1 MGQRSQIYIRI
12 NKKLVVANYYGWN
25 YGERM
30 ISRAKGII
38 EWLQEYIEKDC
49 LHFFTEENRLQSYKT
64 QLRRI
69 CDINFDMRDYQ
80 VSCDIVKEW
89 REQFAEQPFNKSVFN
104 WQDNNDGQL
113 FIDIQGKTVKY
124 CFTKF
129 TRYKQALDGNHY
141 MAWDS
146 RRNWTIPTDY
156 MMQEDIDL
164 CKENIKYISEHAEVM
179 TVAELKEFVTADY
192 SQQIPALSA

>member
-12 NKKLVVANYYGWN
+12 NKQLVVANYYGWN

-38 EWLQEYIEKDC
+38 EWLQEYIDGGY
-49 LHFFTEENRLQSYKT
+49 LGFFTEENRLSKYKT

-89 REQFAEQPFNKSVFN
+89 REQFAEQPFNKSVFD

-113 FIDIQGKTVKY
+113 FIDIQGKIVKY
-124 CFTKF
+124 CFTKY
-129 TRYKQALDGNHY
+129 TRHKQTLDGNHY
-141 MAWDS
+141 MAWNS
-146 RRNWTIPTDY
+146 CRNWTIPTEY
-156 MMQEDIDL
+156 LSQEDINL
-164 CKENIKYISEHAEVM
+164 CKENIKYISEHAELM
-179 TVAELKEFVTADY
+179 TVDELKEFVTANY
-192 SQQIPALSA
+192 EQKLTALSA